1 MAEYDREAAVM
12 NIAWFTPYQQGSA
25 IAKFSSLVVPA
36 LAARGHSITLFSS
49 DRQPPIEH
57 RRLPEGIELLHWS
70 LFETAPEVADAYD
83 LIVYNVGDQPE
94 YHFGVLKLIDR
105 YTGVCIFHDF
115 YLVDLFLGWC
125 ATEIEKPLA
134 HFIVASIY
142 GEEIAKEFWAR
153 IGQPDFQNWAASHVP
168 MTEWVAR
175 KALAAV
181 AHAPFYK
188 QRLAGSSAGPVRV
201 IPLASNAPANVVSI
215 RDKNGPVRILTVG
228 VVNPNK
234 RVEAVIN
241 AVAGSPA
248 LRSRCE
254 YNIVGRIEPSYRA
267 GLQSL
272 IADLGLQDAVH
283 VHGEVSDFELHSRFA
298 EADVLACL
306 RWPALEGASG
316 SCIEA
321 MSYGKAVIVTDTGF
335 YSSIPSD
342 CVLKVSLA
350 CEARELAQHLEMI
363 IIDVNER
370 DALGK
375 RALDWARREYAPETY
390 AERIEPLLEAAAEE
404 RPSADALKQ
413 IGLALRAM
421 GVQHDDPLVNR
432 VGSEFRTL
440 FCEVPRKESDA
451 LESRRSAVS
460 NR

>member
-1 MAEYDREAAVM
+1 M

-36 LAARGHSITLFSS
+36 LAARGHLITLFSS
-49 DRQPPIEH
+49 DRQPPIER

-70 LFETAPEVADAYD
+70 LFETAPEVAGAYD
-83 LIVYNVGDQPE
+83 LIVYNIGDHLE

-105 YTGVCIFHDF
+105 YAGVCIFHDF

-125 ATEIEKPLA
+125 ATEIEKPFV
-134 HFIVASIY
+134 HRIVASIY

-153 IGQPDFQNWAASHVP
+153 TGQPDFQEWAASHVP

-188 QRLAGSSAGPVRV
+188 QRLADSSAGPVTV
-201 IPLASNAPANVVSI
+201 IPLASNAPANIARI
-215 RDKNGPVRILTVG
+215 RDQDGPVRILTVG

-267 GLQSL
+267 RLQTL
-272 IADLGLQDAVH
+272 IADSGLQDKVR
-283 VHGEVSDFELHSRFA
+283 VHGEVSDFELHWRFA
-298 EADVLACL
+298 QADVLACL

-321 MSYGKAVIVTDTGF
+321 MSYGKAVIVIDTGF

-350 CEARELAQHLEMI
+350 REAQDLAQHLERI
-363 IIDVNER
+363 IMDVDER

-375 RALDWARREYAPETY
+375 RALDLARREYAPEIY

-413 IGLALRAM
+413 IGLILRAM
-421 GVQHDDPLVNR
+421 GVQHDDPIVSR
-432 VGSEFRTL
+432 VGSQFRTL
-440 FCEVPRKESDA
+440 FCG
-451 LESRRSAVS
+451 AV
-460 NR
+460 

>member
-1 MAEYDREAAVM
+1 MK
-12 NIAWFTPYQQGSA
+12 IAWFTPYQQGSA

-70 LFETAPEVADAYD
+70 LFETAPEIADAYD
-83 LIVYNVGDQPE
+83 LIVYNVGDQPD

-115 YLVDLFLGWC
+115 YLVDLFFGWC

-134 HFIVASIY
+134 HFIVVSIY

-188 QRLAGSSAGPVRV
+188 QRLADSSAGPVTV
-201 IPLASNAPANVVSI
+201 IPLAYNAPANI
-215 RDKNGPVRILTVG
+215 ARLRDKNGPVRILSVG

-234 RVEAVIN
+234 RVEAMIN

-254 YNIVGRIEPSYRA
+254 YNIVGRIESSYRA
-267 GLQSL
+267 RLQSL
-272 IADLGLQDAVH
+272 ITDSGLEDAVH
-283 VHGEVSDFELHSRFA
+283 VHGEVSDFELHWRFV

-306 RWPALEGASG
+306 RWPALEGASA

-321 MSYGKAVIVTDTGF
+321 MSYGKAVIVIDTGF

-350 CEARELAQHLEMI
+350 REAQELAQHLETVV
-363 IIDVNER
+363 IDVDER

-390 AERIEPLLEAAAEE
+390 SERIEPLLEAAAEG

-421 GVQHDDPLVNR
+421 GVQYDDPIVSR

-440 FCEVPRKESDA
+440 FCGVGLKEQKCARRPAISHTDPRTSIF
-451 LESRRSAVS
+451 
-460 NR
+460 

>member
-1 MAEYDREAAVM
+1 M

-25 IAKFSSLVVPA
+25 IAKFSSLVVAA
-36 LAARGHSITLFSS
+36 LAARGHSTTFFSS
-49 DRQPPIEH
+49 DRQPPTEH
-57 RRLPEGIELLHWS
+57 PRLPEGIELLHWS
-70 LFETAPEVADAYD
+70 LFETVPEVADAYD
-83 LIVYNVGDQPE
+83 LIVYNVGDHLE

-105 YTGVCIFHDF
+105 YPGVCIFHDF

-125 ATEIEKPLA
+125 ATEIEEPLA

-142 GEEIAKEFWAR
+142 GEEVANEFWVR
-153 IGQPDFQNWAASHVP
+153 GEQPDFQEWAASHVP

-181 AHAPFYK
+181 AHAPFYS

-201 IPLASNAPANVVSI
+201 IPLASNAPANTARI
-215 RDKNGPVRILTVG
+215 RDQNGPVRILSVG

-241 AVAGSPA
+241 AVAASSM

-267 GLQSL
+267 KLQSL
-272 IADLGLQDAVH
+272 IADSGLLHVVH
-283 VHGEVSDFELHSRFA
+283 VHGEVSDFELHWRFA

-350 CEARELAQHLEMI
+350 GEVQELAQHLEMVVV
-363 IIDVNER
+363 DVKER

-375 RALDWARREYAPETY
+375 RALDWAKREYAPETY

-413 IGLALRAM
+413 IGLTLRGM
-421 GVQHDDPLVNR
+421 GVQHDDPIVSR

-440 FCEVPRKESDA
+440 FCASPQKSHVGRIDVRIA
-451 LESRRSAVS
+451 G
-460 NR
+460 

>member
-1 MAEYDREAAVM
+1 M

-36 LAARGHSITLFSS
+36 LAARGHLITLFSS
-49 DRQPPIEH
+49 DRQPPIER

-70 LFETAPEVADAYD
+70 LFETAPEVAGAYD
-83 LIVYNVGDQPE
+83 LIVYNIGDHLE

-105 YTGVCIFHDF
+105 YAGVCIFHDF

-125 ATEIEKPLA
+125 ATEIEKPLV
-134 HFIVASIY
+134 HRIVASIY

-153 IGQPDFQNWAASHVP
+153 TGQPDFQEWAASHVP

-175 KALAAV
+175 QALAAV

-188 QRLAGSSAGPVRV
+188 QRSADSSAGPVTV
-201 IPLASNAPANVVSI
+201 IPLASNAPANIARI
-215 RDKNGPVRILTVG
+215 RDQDGPVRILTVG

-267 GLQSL
+267 RLQTL
-272 IADLGLQDAVH
+272 IADSGLQDKVR
-283 VHGEVSDFELHSRFA
+283 VHGEVSDFELHWRFA
-298 EADVLACL
+298 QADVLACL

-321 MSYGKAVIVTDTGF
+321 MSYGKAVIVIDTGF

-350 CEARELAQHLEMI
+350 REAQDLAQHLERI
-363 IIDVNER
+363 IMDVDER

-375 RALDWARREYAPETY
+375 RALDLARREYAPEIY

-413 IGLALRAM
+413 IGLILRAM
-421 GVQHDDPLVNR
+421 GVQHDDPIVSR
-432 VGSEFRTL
+432 VGSQFRTL
-440 FCEVPRKESDA
+440 FCG
-451 LESRRSAVS
+451 AV
-460 NR
+460 

>member
-1 MAEYDREAAVM
+1 MAEHDRKTAVVK
-12 NIAWFTPYQQGSA
+12 IAWFSPYQQGSA

-57 RRLPEGIELLHWS
+57 RRLPQGIELLHWS
-70 LFETAPEVADAYD
+70 LFETVPEIAEAYD
-83 LIVYNVGDQPE
+83 VIVYNVGDHLE

-134 HFIVASIY
+134 RFLVASIY
-142 GEEIAKEFWAR
+142 GEEIANEFWTR
-153 IGQPDFQNWAASHVP
+153 TVQPDFQEWAASHVP

-188 QRLAGSSAGPVRV
+188 QRLADSSAGPVTV
-201 IPLASNAPANVVSI
+201 IPLAWNAPASFVAI
-215 RDKNGPVRILTVG
+215 RDQNSPVRILTVG

-241 AVAGSPA
+241 ALAGSPV
-248 LRSRCE
+248 LRTRCN
-254 YNIVGRIEPSYRA
+254 YNIVGRVETSYRA
-267 GLQSL
+267 KLESL
-272 IADLGLQDAVH
+272 IADSGLQDVVQ
-283 VHGEVSDFELHSRFA
+283 VHGEVSDLELHWRFV

-306 RWPALEGASG
+306 RWPALEGASA

-350 CEARELAQHLEMI
+350 HEAQELAQHLEMLV
-363 IIDVNER
+363 IDVNRR

-375 RALDWARREYAPETY
+375 RARDWAKQEYAPETY
-390 AERIEPLLEAAAEE
+390 AERIEPLLEVAAEE
-404 RPSADALKQ
+404 RASVEALKQ

-421 GVQHDDPLVNR
+421 GVEHDDPIVNR
-432 VGSEFRTL
+432 VGSEFRAL
-440 FCEVPRKESDA
+440 FCASPQKLHAGRIGTRMVG
-451 LESRRSAVS
+451 
-460 NR
+460 

>member
-1 MAEYDREAAVM
+1 M

-49 DRQPPIEH
+49 DKQPPIEH

-70 LFETAPEVADAYD
+70 LFETAPELAGAYD

-94 YHFGVLKLIDR
+94 YHFGVLRLIDR
-105 YTGVCIFHDF
+105 YAGVCIFHDF
-115 YLVDLFLGWC
+115 YLVDLFFGWC
-125 ATEIEKPLA
+125 ATEIEKPLP
-134 HFIVASIY
+134 HCIVASIY
-142 GEEIAKEFWAR
+142 GEEIAKEFWTR
-153 IGQPDFQNWAASHVP
+153 TVQPDFQEWAASHVP
-168 MTEWVAR
+168 MTEWLAR

-181 AHAPFYK
+181 AHAAFYK
-188 QRLAGSSAGPVRV
+188 QRLADSSAGPVTV
-201 IPLASNAPANVVSI
+201 IPLAYNAPANIVRI
-215 RDKNGPVRILTVG
+215 QDKNGPVRILSVG

-267 GLQSL
+267 KLQSL

-283 VHGEVSDFELHSRFA
+283 VHGEVSDFELHWRFV

-306 RWPALEGASG
+306 RWPSLEGASG

-350 CEARELAQHLEMI
+350 GEAQELAQHLEMVVV
-363 IIDVNER
+363 DVNER

-375 RALDWARREYAPETY
+375 RALDWAKREYAPETY
-390 AERIEPLLEAAAEE
+390 SERIEPLLEAAAEE

-421 GVQHDDPLVNR
+421 GVQHDDPIVSR

-440 FCEVPRKESDA
+440 FCGVGLKEQKCARRPAISHTAPRTSIF
-451 LESRRSAVS
+451 
-460 NR
+460 

>member
-1 MAEYDREAAVM
+1 VK
-12 NIAWFTPYQQGSA
+12 IAWFTPYQQGSA
-25 IAKFSSLVVPA
+25 IGKFSSLVVPA

-49 DRQPPIEH
+49 DRLPPIEP

-83 LIVYNVGDQPE
+83 LNVYNVGDQLE
-94 YHFGVLKLIDR
+94 HHFGVLKLIDR

-115 YLVDLFLGWC
+115 YLVDLFRAWC
-125 ATEIEKPLA
+125 GTEIEEPLTY
-134 HFIVASIY
+134 FIMASIY
-142 GEEIAKEFWAR
+142 GEEMAKEFWAR
-153 IGQPDFQNWAASHVP
+153 EGQPDFQEWAASHAP

-188 QRLAGSSAGPVRV
+188 QRLADSSAGPVAV
-201 IPLASNAPANVVSI
+201 IPLASNAPPNFVSI
-215 RDKNGPVRILTVG
+215 RHQNGPVRILTVG

-241 AVAGSPA
+241 AVAGSPV
-248 LRSRCE
+248 LRTRCE

-267 GLQSL
+267 KLESL
-272 IADLGLQDAVH
+272 IADAGLQHAVH
-283 VHGEVSDFELHSRFA
+283 VNGEVSDFELHWRFV
-298 EADVLACL
+298 EADILACL
-306 RWPALEGASG
+306 RWPALEGASA

-350 CEARELAQHLEMI
+350 REAQELAQHLEMVAV
-363 IIDVNER
+363 DVNAR

-375 RALDWARREYAPETY
+375 RALDWAKRECAPEAY
-390 AERIEPLLEAAAEE
+390 AERIEPLLEVAAEE
-404 RPSADALKQ
+404 RPFADALKQ
-413 IGLALRAM
+413 IGLVLRAM
-421 GVQHDDPLVNR
+421 GVQDNDPIVNR
-432 VGSEFRTL
+432 VGSEFQTL
-440 FCEVPRKESDA
+440 FCGVA
-451 LESRRSAVS
+451 LKD
-460 NR
+460 

>member
-1 MAEYDREAAVM
+1 MAKYDREAAVM

-57 RRLPEGIELLHWS
+57 RRLPEGIELFHWS
-70 LFETAPEVADAYD
+70 LFETTPEVSGAYD
-83 LIVYNVGDQPE
+83 LIVYNVGDDPE
-94 YHFGVLKLIDR
+94 YHFGVLRLIDR
-105 YTGVCIFHDF
+105 YTGVCIFHDY
-115 YLVDLFLGWC
+115 YLIDLFLGWC
-125 ATEIEKPLA
+125 ATEIEPLA

-142 GEEIAKEFWAR
+142 GEEIAKEFWTR
-153 IGQPDFQNWAASHVP
+153 IGQPDFQIWAASHVP
-168 MTEWVAR
+168 MTEWLAR

-181 AHAPFYK
+181 AHAPFYE
-188 QRLAGSSAGPVRV
+188 QRLANSSAGPVKV
-201 IPLASNAPANVVSI
+201 IPLAYNAPAKVLPI
-215 RDKNGPVRILTVG
+215 RAQNGPVRILSVG

-267 GLQSL
+267 RLQTL
-272 IADLGLQDAVH
+272 IADSGLQDKVR
-283 VHGEVSDFELHSRFA
+283 VHGEVSDFELHWRFA
-298 EADVLACL
+298 QADVLACL

-321 MSYGKAVIVTDTGF
+321 MSYGKAVIVTNTGF

-350 CEARELAQHLEMI
+350 REAQDLAQHLERI
-363 IIDVNER
+363 IMDVDER

-375 RALDWARREYAPETY
+375 RALDWARREYAP
-390 AERIEPLLEAAAEE
+390 
-404 RPSADALKQ
+404 
-413 IGLALRAM
+413 
-421 GVQHDDPLVNR
+421 
-432 VGSEFRTL
+432 
-440 FCEVPRKESDA
+440 
-451 LESRRSAVS
+451 
-460 NR
+460 